1 MFPTLLLHKNNHWEL
16 EKTCALKLGL
26 VAEGNRWTHSSA
38 ESFSW
43 NSAVADFQADMY
55 HTSHCARES
64 WQLKNV
70 LNRPR
75 GEIALWIERQVS
87 YDEQDL
93 ACA

>member
-1 MFPTLLLHKNNHWEL
+1 MFT
-16 EKTCALKLGL
+16 ALTLGL
-26 VAEGNRWTHSSA
+26 NAEGNRWTRSSA

-43 NSAVADFQADMY
+43 NSAVAEFQADMY
-55 HTSHCARES
+55 RTSHCARES
-64 WQLKNV
+64 WQSKNV
-70 LNRPR
+70 LNRHR